1 MKILLLEDDIGF
13 GSSLEDFLS
22 ESGYHVI
29 WAQDGEKAY
38 EIAYETNFDL
48 FLFDINVPSISG
60 LNLLAEI
67 RKLGNNTP
75 TIFITSFKDLK
86 TVKQA
91 FANGCDDYLKK
102 PFDIDELLLRIEAL
116 AKRIGIC
123 NDYIS
128 FPNGYQFNT
137 IEQQVLLNG
146 KPFHLTTKELELFN
160 LLLKHKNRIVLKNQ
174 IINALWA
181 YDEEYSDGSLRV
193 YINKIKKIVGNDAL
207 VNIKGQGY
215 KLII

>member
-22 ESGYHVI
+22 ESGYHVV
-29 WAQDGEKAY
+29 WTQDGEKAY

-123 NDYIS
+123 NDIS

-137 IEQQVLLNG
+137 SEQQVLLNG